1 MFVFKNKTICSF
13 RSIARFA
20 VFSSLFFILLWGIR
34 FFQID
39 SLLKFL
45 PETIREM
52 FDKSPIWVFYAYF
65 LSTLT
70 NLITAVL
77 LLKRDIIVTTVA
89 QLSATAMLLFISY
102 HFFSKD
108 YIGLYE
114 AIEMLATLL
123 FYLFWAWFAKYAR
136 RNGYLSKFSKQTT
149 TVSLNIQEG
158 CNHECTYCPIP
169 LIKGNSR
176 SDSLI
181 NILANAEGMAAEGIK
196 DIVLIGDNISDFGTG
211 EKGDSKH
218 SHSFYDLLEKLDQMG
233 GVDRFSFQSITSPLL
248 SDKTLKFVRHSKRF
262 TPYFSVTMGSG
273 SEEMMQKMKRPF
285 PLSLYKDLFLN
296 IKRINPVSY
305 VGVEVII
312 GFPGETDALFNET
325 VQFLSASDI
334 SFIKATMY
342 SKKKGT
348 KASEIKQGFVSKTIC
363 KKRKKLLL
371 ELSKKKLQAFYE
383 SQLGKEK
390 TVLFENTRRGN
401 YIHGFTENHIKVKC
415 TWNRK
420 LGNTTH
426 KIELTGING
435 SFMLFD
441 FVKKD
446 DYNINESYV
455 HI

>member
-1 MFVFKNKTICSF
+1 MLVFKNKTICSF
-13 RSIARFA
+13 RSIALFGL
-20 VFSSLFFILLWGIR
+20 FSSLFFILLWGIR

-39 SLLKFL
+39 TLLKFL

-70 NLITAVL
+70 NLITAIL
-77 LLKRDIIVTTVA
+77 LLRRAIFVTTVA
-89 QLSATAMLLFISY
+89 QLSAGAMLLFISY

-123 FYLFWAWFAKYAR
+123 FCLFWAWFAKYAG
-136 RNGYLSKFSKQTT
+136 RNGYLSKFSKHTT

-158 CNHECTYCPIP
+158 CNHECSYCPIP
-169 LIKGNSR
+169 IVRGNSR

-181 NILANAEGMAAEGIK
+181 NILANAKGMAAEGIK
-196 DIVLIGDNISDFGTG
+196 DIVLVGDNIGDFGTG
-211 EKGDSKH
+211 EKADSKH

-233 GVDRFSFQSITSPLL
+233 GVERFSFQSITSPLF
-248 SDKTLKFVRHSKRF
+248 SDKTLNFIKQSKRF
-262 TPYFSVTMGSG
+262 TPHFSVTMGSG
-273 SEEMMQKMKRPF
+273 SEEMMKKMNRPF

-296 IKRINPVSY
+296 IKRINSVSY
-305 VGVEVII
+305 IGVEVVI

-325 VQFLSASDI
+325 FQFLSASDI
-334 SFIKATMY
+334 SCIKATMY

-348 KASEIKQGFVSKTIC
+348 KAFRMRQDLVSKAIC

-371 ELSKKKLQAFYE
+371 ELSKKKLQVFYE
-383 SQLGKEK
+383 TQLSKEK
-390 TVLFENTRRGN
+390 TVLFENTRKGN

-415 TWNRK
+415 IWNRK
-420 LGNTTH
+420 LGNTIH
-426 KIELTGING
+426 EVKLTGING

-441 FVKKD
+441 FVEKD
-446 DYNINESYV
+446 HYNSNESYV